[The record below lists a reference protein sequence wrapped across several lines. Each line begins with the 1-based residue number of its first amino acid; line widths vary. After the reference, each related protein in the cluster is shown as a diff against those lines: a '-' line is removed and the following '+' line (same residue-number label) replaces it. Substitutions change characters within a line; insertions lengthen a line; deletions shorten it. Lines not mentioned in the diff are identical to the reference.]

1 MNFKSLI
8 NSDHKVEELFDDLQ
22 LDMAEAL
29 EEGLRQDDPAP
40 VNGDSP
46 SDDDFAANGQE
57 LEPEAKLT
65 AVELPPPLD
74 GPAEGSEP
82 EQRLTPH
89 SHSRLAALDS
99 FDKLY
104 RDAEEHLHE
113 IGAKLTEV
121 TTSHHLTRQFFNI
134 LNADI
139 HRANELELA
148 NVNLLAEQKKL
159 TEQLH
164 DVTRK
169 HQEREAVIDTLHQ
182 REAALVHDKD
192 TLRADLATARLEL
205 VEAINTIARND
216 AELGDLVK
224 TLSTRTIEAERRSRE
239 NEVLREKQVNLSIE
253 LDKTLKRETDGVRK
267 IDELSTIHANEV
279 VKHAELLAALGKSEK
294 EVHRLQVSLE
304 AAQTKHAEMAEEA
317 RILESDREAEGA
329 RNLAEMRGLRA
340 EVQSLQDRL
349 DQVSNEKS
357 EAVGQLATL
366 RAELSDAQ
374 AEKAVWDEKLSAL
387 TAENEATRRAFRPR
401 PRISRNCLW
410 SRHPNRCSST
420 SIARSA
426 RTCARKL
433 LRSTRASR
441 SCCRTSG
448 CTGSPRQGCA
458 MQVPAWSRSP
468 PAPPTRYAARRRAA
482 EQGHRHA
489 APPTAPA
496 GRIQFDES
504 AIVGKPHAVGCL
516 HHCRI
521 AELLRH
527 ACTQGGPPA
536 AQAAR
541 RAHTS
546 DRHPARYR
554 GAIGRVRS
562 AA

>member
-1 MNFKSLI
+1 MRRTGRNWSRRRNSLR
-8 NSDHKVEELFDDLQ
+8 S
-22 LDMAEAL
+22 
-29 EEGLRQDDPAP
+29 
-40 VNGDSP
+40 S
-46 SDDDFAANGQE
+46 S
-57 LEPEAKLT
+57 
-65 AVELPPPLD
+65 PPPLD

-304 AAQTKHAEMAEEA
+304 AAQTKQAEMAEEA

-387 TAENEATRRAFRPR
+387 TAENESYKVSLSTATANISQLSLEQASEQMQLDVHRQECEDLRQEIASLNARIKELLPHERMYRVAKARLRDAGPGMVEVTTGATDEVRRPPAR
-401 PRISRNCLW
+401 SRAG
-410 SRHPNRCSST
+410 SQ
-420 SIARSA
+420 ARSA
-426 RTCARKL
+426 TN
-433 LRSTRASR
+433 
-441 SCCRTSG
+441 G
-448 CTGSPRQGCA
+448 
-458 MQVPAWSRSP
+458 
-468 PAPPTRYAARRRAA
+468 ARR
-482 EQGHRHA
+482 
-489 APPTAPA
+489 
-496 GRIQFDES
+496 
-504 AIVGKPHAVGCL
+504 
-516 HHCRI
+516 
-521 AELLRH
+521 
-527 ACTQGGPPA
+527 
-536 AQAAR
+536 
-541 RAHTS
+541 
-546 DRHPARYR
+546 
-554 GAIGRVRS
+554 
-562 AA
+562 